1 MFKVRFEACALGI
14 QVRSIT
20 ANFSV
25 WLCMDSVVVYEG
37 IVTSVNLAVS
47 LVAKIRFVACLI
59 LGAVE
64 NVWI

>member
-1 MFKVRFEACALGI
+1 
-14 QVRSIT
+14 
-20 ANFSV
+20 
-25 WLCMDSVVVYEG
+25 MDSVVVYEG